1 METIGERIKKLR
13 LNNDLTLEELGNK
26 IGVARPT
33 INKYENGTITNIPLT
48 KIKSLANALNVTD
61 DYLINGTQQETQE
74 DKFINL
80 LIQKTIDGKIEW
92 INFDDSD
99 NIMIKFENSNY
110 SVTGIKNLLSNYV
123 DIYGLTN
130 LKFASI
136 NKLVIFLVAEY
147 YDPLKTNLRNF
158 KLLYG
163 KNSKK
168 IKVIDYGNKYL
179 KELYQVVFEND
190 EYLGK
195 LELSG
200 IITDLENL

>member
-1 METIGERIKKLR
+1 METLGERIRNLRTSKGLSQKDIANKLNMSNITYSQYER
-13 LNNDLTLEELGNK
+13 NQRTPNDE
-26 IGVARPT
+26 
-33 INKYENGTITNIPLT
+33 
-48 KIKSLANALNVTD
+48 IKTRLANFFNVSV